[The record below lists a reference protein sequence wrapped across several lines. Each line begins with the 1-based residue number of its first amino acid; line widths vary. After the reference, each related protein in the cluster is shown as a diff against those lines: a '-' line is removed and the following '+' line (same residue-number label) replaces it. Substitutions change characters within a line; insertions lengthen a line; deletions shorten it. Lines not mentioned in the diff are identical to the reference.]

1 MRSPLVDDA
10 RTLWRLRGLVGVLT
24 RRELVARFAGS
35 AGGVLW
41 AWVQPLLTIA
51 SYYLVFDIVFAM
63 RMGENAPTQRVGTY
77 LIVGMMAWTAFADA
91 VQRGMSSLV
100 DAGGIL
106 QKNPLPPV
114 LFPTRAV
121 LASALVYAPML
132 LLLALGYW
140 PLHQGS
146 PAVLAMLPMVLLQIA
161 LAWLLGYL
169 LSILMAALRDV
180 AQVVAFMLSV
190 GPFLAP
196 VLFPITLFP
205 EGWRWLLWLNPMT
218 AWVLGYQAVLLKGAW
233 PPAEVGLAMGVWLV
247 VLGLALDVALRRS
260 REQLVDWL

>member
-1 MRSPLVDDA
+1 MSSPLVDDA
-10 RTLWRLRGLVGVLT
+10 RTLWRLRSLVRVLT
-24 RRELVARFAGS
+24 RRELVARFAGA

-146 PAVLAMLPMVLLQIA
+146 PLDRTRPGPPTAHPARQD
-161 LAWLLGYL
+161 G
-169 LSILMAALRDV
+169 AAPERRHEWV
-180 AQVVAFMLSV
+180 PRARR
-190 GPFLAP
+190 GPP
-196 VLFPITLFP
+196 YPTP
-205 EGWRWLLWLNPMT
+205 G
-218 AWVLGYQAVLLKGAW
+218 
-233 PPAEVGLAMGVWLV
+233 
-247 VLGLALDVALRRS
+247 
-260 REQLVDWL
+260 